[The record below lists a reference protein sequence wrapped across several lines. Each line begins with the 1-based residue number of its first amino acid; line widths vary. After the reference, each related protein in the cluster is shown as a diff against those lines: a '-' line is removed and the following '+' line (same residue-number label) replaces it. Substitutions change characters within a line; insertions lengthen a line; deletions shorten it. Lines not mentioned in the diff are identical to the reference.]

1 VAQDR
6 KAIAREAAQ
15 RCIKLL
21 KEKFGVKNAFVF
33 GSLRG
38 DGPWHEGSDIDIGV
52 EGLPRGRYME
62 ALVELYELLPEGMDL
77 DLVPLE
83 HATPEM
89 VAMVKG
95 EVKMPDDDFEAL
107 RMEVQNEIK
116 GLERIVEE
124 TSSELA
130 NLPQEPTR
138 LQVGGMGKYVHD
150 FYEGVERIFERIERG
165 LSIPVPSG
173 ESWHILPLRQM
184 EREVEGKRA
193 ALLDHSLALK
203 LHRYLRF
210 RHLFRHTY
218 GYELVW
224 EELRPLVEMMPEVL
238 EELRRSIDDL
248 LGRRQ
253 NDGCRNL
260 ELRRSR
266 PEARR

>member
-1 VAQDR
+1 MAQDR
-6 KAIAREAAQ
+6 EAIAREAAQ

-107 RMEVQNEIK
+107 RMEVQNEIR

-124 TSSELA
+124 TSSELV

-173 ESWHILPLRQM
+173 ESWHILDR
-184 EREVEGKRA
+184 
-193 ALLDHSLALK
+193 SLALK

-248 LGRRQ
+248 LGRINKTMDVEEPQR
-253 NDGCRNL
+253 
-260 ELRRSR
+260 
-266 PEARR
+266 